1 MTDLALHWD
10 PETVS
15 ADLLLMGGALATD
28 DSLRT
33 AILISLFTDAR
44 ASEDAALPEGG
55 DDLRGWWGDQFAR
68 EAAPDAG
75 SAEDRN
81 RIGSLLWLFSRSK
94 TLPAVL
100 SGARRAAEDAL
111 AWLVRDGIAAR
122 VSVEVERQDQRLA
135 IGVVLDRPTGPA
147 RQRYDFVWEA
157 SA

>member
-1 MTDLALHWD
+1 MTDLALQWNA
-10 PETVS
+10 ETVS
-15 ADLLLMGGALATD
+15 ADLLLMGGGLATD

-68 EAAPDAG
+68 EAGPDAG

-111 AWLVRDGIAAR
+111 SWLVRDGVAAR

-135 IGVVLDRPTGPA
+135 IGIVLDRPTGPA